1 MENAGSIGIGVIL
14 GLAIKNAS
22 AVGKVV
28 KDFSNLEK
36 IAAKTKLG
44 ISGLQKELNTLK
56 LNANLRA
63 ELKAQRKGLQDELF
77 SLGNIIS
84 GGIVGKS
91 IKVGIDFESAMA
103 DVKKVT
109 DLSEGHTLEGLKQ
122 DILDLSKKL
131 PMTAEEIANIV
142 TEGGKLGLASK
153 EALEFGKTATAMGVA
168 FEMSA
173 NEAGEAIGGLMAN
186 LQTDVKGIKDLGDS
200 INYLADKGSSD
211 AKNIVN
217 IVSRIGG
224 MGNLIGLQRENMA
237 ALAATLDEVKI
248 PAEVAGTAISSM
260 FTKLSTADTLG
271 AKAEEAF
278 SQLGLS
284 GEFMKKALNRNSQ
297 EAINILLSR
306 IKTLDKE
313 SQIGVIT
320 NIFGNDSGT
329 IRAMA
334 TLVNGYDRY
343 QELLKMTNSEEK
355 KGSMDKE
362 LINKCETT
370 ASILKILGNNISA
383 LAIKFSD
390 ALLPVVKL
398 VASGFSFVIDIVD
411 TLLSKFPVLST
422 IVATATTVFLLA
434 KPAVLAYAIA
444 KNYLK
449 DCTILLKSAL
459 IKTRIHLLAFRN
471 SCILSNITLK
481 AKTVTT
487 TIYTTSLKAL
497 SFVLGGLNKVFKAV
511 ANGIRVLSVAMMSN
525 PIGLILGGIAIV
537 AGLIIANWDKVKSWF
552 KSFIEWL
559 RPVWEPIYNAIKAV
573 FNKCSGVIGYFK
585 NNALNIIF
593 PFVGILKFIWK
604 PIYEVF
610 KWVFDK
616 CALVFASFK
625 DIIMSVAS
633 PLAEFL
639 NSIWQGVGDFFYSIF
654 SSLFEWFASKLSWV
668 GDMISSI
675 SGFIKDAL
683 DFVGLGDDKEVKI
696 SQSEQN
702 KEKVFTTN
710 TYKDELAKTKSINHT
725 PSFNNGNINIS
736 VNGTFNIAT
745 KDGNFNMQ
753 EFANAIQKSVFDALR
768 KQEQNKINTTI
779 YG

>member
-44 ISGLQKELNTLK
+44 ISGLQKELNALK

-63 ELKAQRKGLQDELF
+63 ELKAQRKGLQDEFL
-77 SLGNIIS
+77 SLGNVIR
-84 GGIVGKS
+84 GGIIGKGLGEAIS
-91 IKVGIDFESAMA
+91 FESAMA
-103 DVKKVT
+103 DVRKVVNFDEGDDIKKM
-109 DLSEGHTLEGLKQ
+109 SA
-122 DILDLSKKL
+122 DILKMSQTLPVTANELAAIAAAGGQIGLGSKDVREFTNL
-131 PMTAEEIANIV
+131 V
-142 TEGGKLGLASK
+142 TKMK
-153 EALEFGKTATAMGVA
+153 VA
-168 FEMSA
+168 FDMSA
-173 NEAGEAIGGLMAN
+173 E
-186 LQTDVKGIKDLGDS
+186 DVGDSVAKIKNILGISLKDMEDLGDS
-200 INYLADKGSSD
+200 INNLSD
-211 AKNIVN
+211 NSASKAREIIDVMK
-217 IVSRIGG
+217 RTAAAGKQIGFTKEQ
-224 MGNLIGLQRENMA
+224 IA
-237 ALAATLDEVKI
+237 ALSSSFISLGKG
-248 PAEVAGTAISSM
+248 PEVAGTAINS
-260 FTKLSTADTLG
+260 LYRVLATADNMGTKTESAFAKLG
-271 AKAEEAF
+271 ISGAF
-278 SQLGLS
+278 LKQASFDDPQ
-284 GEFMKKALNRNSQ
+284 KALDMFLQ
-297 EAINILLSR
+297 R
-306 IKTLDKE
+306 ISKLDQKE
-313 SQIGVIT
+313 QMGVLVD
-320 NIFGNDSGT
+320 IFGREFADD
-329 IRAMA
+329 MA
-334 TLVNGYDRY
+334 TLVGGLDTYK
-343 QELLKMTNSEEK
+343 EALKNAGDEAK
-355 KGSMDKE
+355 KGSLQRE
-362 LINKCETT
+362 
-370 ASILKILGNNISA
+370 
-383 LAIKFSD
+383 F
-390 ALLPVVKL
+390 
-398 VASGFSFVIDIVD
+398 D
-411 TLLSKFPVLST
+411 TR
-422 IVATATTVFLLA
+422 AATTENSIILMKNAFNSLAVNLGSVFLPAISWVSAGISYLVNSITYITGLVPGLNGVLGGLIATFLLA

-511 ANGIRVLSVAMMSN
+511 AIGIRVLSMAMMSN

-559 RPVWEPIYNAIKAV
+559 KPVWEPIYNVIKA
-573 FNKCSGVIGYFK
+573 
-585 NNALNIIF
+585 
-593 PFVGILKFIWK
+593 
-604 PIYEVF
+604 
-610 KWVFDK
+610 VFDK
-616 CALVFASFK
+616 CALVFTSFK

-654 SSLFEWFASKLSWV
+654 GSLFDWFASKLSWV

-683 DFVGLGDDKEVKI
+683 DFVGLGDDEEVKI

-710 TYKDELAKTKSINHT
+710 TYKDELAETKSINHT
-725 PSFNNGNINIS
+725 PSFNNGNININ

-753 EFANAIQKSVFDALR
+753 EFANTIQKSVFDALR

>member
-63 ELKAQRKGLQDELF
+63 ELKAQRKGLQDEFL
-77 SLGNIIS
+77 SLGNVIR
-84 GGIVGKS
+84 GGIIGKGLGEAIS
-91 IKVGIDFESAMA
+91 FESAMA
-103 DVKKVT
+103 DVRKVVNFDEGDDIKKM
-109 DLSEGHTLEGLKQ
+109 SA
-122 DILDLSKKL
+122 DILKMSQTLPVTANELAAIAAAGGQIGLGSKDVREFTNL
-131 PMTAEEIANIV
+131 V
-142 TEGGKLGLASK
+142 TKMK
-153 EALEFGKTATAMGVA
+153 VA
-168 FEMSA
+168 FNMSA
-173 NEAGEAIGGLMAN
+173 E
-186 LQTDVKGIKDLGDS
+186 DVGDSVAKIKNILGISLKDMEDLGDS
-200 INYLADKGSSD
+200 INNLSD
-211 AKNIVN
+211 NSASKAREIIDVMK
-217 IVSRIGG
+217 RTAAAGKQIGFTKEQ
-224 MGNLIGLQRENMA
+224 IA
-237 ALAATLDEVKI
+237 ALSSSFISLGKG
-248 PAEVAGTAISSM
+248 PEVAGTAINS
-260 FTKLSTADTLG
+260 LYRVLATADNMGTKTESAFAKLG
-271 AKAEEAF
+271 ISGAF
-278 SQLGLS
+278 LKQASFDDPQ
-284 GEFMKKALNRNSQ
+284 KALDMFLQ
-297 EAINILLSR
+297 R
-306 IKTLDKE
+306 ISKLDQKE
-313 SQIGVIT
+313 QMGVLVD
-320 NIFGNDSGT
+320 IFGREFADD
-329 IRAMA
+329 MA
-334 TLVNGYDRY
+334 TLVGGLDTYK
-343 QELLKMTNSEEK
+343 EALKNAGDEAK
-355 KGSMDKE
+355 KGSLQRE
-362 LINKCETT
+362 
-370 ASILKILGNNISA
+370 
-383 LAIKFSD
+383 F
-390 ALLPVVKL
+390 
-398 VASGFSFVIDIVD
+398 D
-411 TLLSKFPVLST
+411 TR
-422 IVATATTVFLLA
+422 AATTENSIILMKNAFNSLAVNLGSVFLPAISWVSAGISYLVNSITYITGLVPGLNGVLGGLIATFLLA

-497 SFVLGGLNKVFKAV
+497 YFVLGGLNKVFKAV

-525 PIGLILGGIAIV
+525 PIGLILGSIAIV

-559 RPVWEPIYNAIKAV
+559 KPVWEPIYNVIKA
-573 FNKCSGVIGYFK
+573 
-585 NNALNIIF
+585 
-593 PFVGILKFIWK
+593 
-604 PIYEVF
+604 
-610 KWVFDK
+610 VFDK
-616 CALVFASFK
+616 CALVFTSFK

-654 SSLFEWFASKLSWV
+654 GSLFDWFASKLSWV

-683 DFVGLGDDKEVKI
+683 DFIGLGDDEEVKI

-710 TYKDELAKTKSINHT
+710 TYKDELAETKSINHT
-725 PSFNNGNINIS
+725 PSFNNGNINVS

>member
-22 AVGKVV
+22 AVGKVI

-63 ELKAQRKGLQDELF
+63 ELKAQRKGLQDEFL
-77 SLGNIIS
+77 SLGNVIR
-84 GGIVGKS
+84 GGIIGKGLGEAIS
-91 IKVGIDFESAMA
+91 FESAMA
-103 DVKKVT
+103 DVRKVVNFDEGDDIKKM
-109 DLSEGHTLEGLKQ
+109 SA
-122 DILDLSKKL
+122 DILKMSQTLPVTANELAAIAAAGGQIGLGSKDVREFTNL
-131 PMTAEEIANIV
+131 V
-142 TEGGKLGLASK
+142 TKMK
-153 EALEFGKTATAMGVA
+153 VA
-168 FEMSA
+168 FDMSA
-173 NEAGEAIGGLMAN
+173 E
-186 LQTDVKGIKDLGDS
+186 DVGDSVAKIKNILGISLKDMEDLGDS
-200 INYLADKGSSD
+200 INNLSD
-211 AKNIVN
+211 NSASKAREIIDVMK
-217 IVSRIGG
+217 RTAAAGKQIGFTKEQ
-224 MGNLIGLQRENMA
+224 IA
-237 ALAATLDEVKI
+237 ALSSSFISLGKG
-248 PAEVAGTAISSM
+248 PEVAGTAINS
-260 FTKLSTADTLG
+260 LYRVLATADNMGTKTESAFAKLG
-271 AKAEEAF
+271 ISGAF
-278 SQLGLS
+278 LKQASFDDPQ
-284 GEFMKKALNRNSQ
+284 KALDMFLQ
-297 EAINILLSR
+297 R
-306 IKTLDKE
+306 ISKLDQKE
-313 SQIGVIT
+313 QMGVLVD
-320 NIFGNDSGT
+320 IFGREFADD
-329 IRAMA
+329 MA
-334 TLVNGYDRY
+334 TLVGGLDTYK
-343 QELLKMTNSEEK
+343 EALKNAGDEAK
-355 KGSMDKE
+355 KGSLQRE
-362 LINKCETT
+362 
-370 ASILKILGNNISA
+370 
-383 LAIKFSD
+383 F
-390 ALLPVVKL
+390 
-398 VASGFSFVIDIVD
+398 D
-411 TLLSKFPVLST
+411 TR
-422 IVATATTVFLLA
+422 AATTENSIILMKNAFNSLAVNLGSVFLPAISWVSAGISYLVNSITYITGLVPGLNGVLGGLIATFLLA

-511 ANGIRVLSVAMMSN
+511 AIGIRVLGMAMMSN
-525 PIGLILGGIAIV
+525 PIGLILAGIAIV

-559 RPVWEPIYNAIKAV
+559 KPVWEPIYNVIKA
-573 FNKCSGVIGYFK
+573 
-585 NNALNIIF
+585 
-593 PFVGILKFIWK
+593 
-604 PIYEVF
+604 
-610 KWVFDK
+610 VFDK
-616 CALVFASFK
+616 CALVFTSFK

-654 SSLFEWFASKLSWV
+654 GSLFDWFASKLSWV

-683 DFVGLGDDKEVKI
+683 DFVGLGDDEEVKI

-702 KEKVFTTN
+702 KEKVFATN
-710 TYKDELAKTKSINHT
+710 TYKDELAETKSINHT

-753 EFANAIQKSVFDALR
+753 EFANTIQKSVFDALR

>member
-63 ELKAQRKGLQDELF
+63 ELKAQRKGLQDEFL
-77 SLGNIIS
+77 SLGNVIR
-84 GGIVGKS
+84 GGIIGKGLGEAIS
-91 IKVGIDFESAMA
+91 FESAMA
-103 DVKKVT
+103 DVRKVVNFDEGDDIKKM
-109 DLSEGHTLEGLKQ
+109 SA
-122 DILDLSKKL
+122 DILKMSQTLPVTANELAAIAAAGGQIGLGSKDVREFTNL
-131 PMTAEEIANIV
+131 V
-142 TEGGKLGLASK
+142 TKMK
-153 EALEFGKTATAMGVA
+153 VA
-168 FEMSA
+168 FDMSA
-173 NEAGEAIGGLMAN
+173 E
-186 LQTDVKGIKDLGDS
+186 DVGDSVAKIKNILGISLKDMEDLGDS
-200 INYLADKGSSD
+200 INNLSD
-211 AKNIVN
+211 NSASKAREIIDVMK
-217 IVSRIGG
+217 RTAAAGKQIGFTKEQ
-224 MGNLIGLQRENMA
+224 IA
-237 ALAATLDEVKI
+237 ALSSSFISLGKG
-248 PAEVAGTAISSM
+248 PEVAGTAINS
-260 FTKLSTADTLG
+260 LYRVLATADNMGTKTESAFAKLG
-271 AKAEEAF
+271 ISGAF
-278 SQLGLS
+278 LKQASFDDPQ
-284 GEFMKKALNRNSQ
+284 KALDMFLQ
-297 EAINILLSR
+297 R
-306 IKTLDKE
+306 ISKLDQKE
-313 SQIGVIT
+313 QMGVLVD
-320 NIFGNDSGT
+320 IFGREFADD
-329 IRAMA
+329 MA
-334 TLVNGYDRY
+334 TLVGGLDTYK
-343 QELLKMTNSEEK
+343 EALKNAGDEAK
-355 KGSMDKE
+355 KGSLQRE
-362 LINKCETT
+362 
-370 ASILKILGNNISA
+370 
-383 LAIKFSD
+383 F
-390 ALLPVVKL
+390 
-398 VASGFSFVIDIVD
+398 D
-411 TLLSKFPVLST
+411 TR
-422 IVATATTVFLLA
+422 AATTENSIILMKNAFNSLAVNLGSVFLPAISWVSAGISYLVNSITYITGLVPGLNGVLGGLIATFLLA

-511 ANGIRVLSVAMMSN
+511 AIGIRVLSMAMMSN
-525 PIGLILGGIAIV
+525 PIGLILGRIAIV

-559 RPVWEPIYNAIKAV
+559 KPVWEPIYNVIKA
-573 FNKCSGVIGYFK
+573 
-585 NNALNIIF
+585 
-593 PFVGILKFIWK
+593 
-604 PIYEVF
+604 
-610 KWVFDK
+610 VFDK
-616 CALVFASFK
+616 CALVFTSFK

-654 SSLFEWFASKLSWV
+654 GSLFDWFASKLSWV

-683 DFVGLGDDKEVKI
+683 DFVGLGDDEEVKI

-702 KEKVFTTN
+702 KEKVFATN

-753 EFANAIQKSVFDALR
+753 EFANTIQKSVFDALR

>member
-63 ELKAQRKGLQDELF
+63 ELKAQRKGLQDEFL
-77 SLGNIIS
+77 SLGNVIR
-84 GGIVGKS
+84 GGIIGKGLGEAIS
-91 IKVGIDFESAMA
+91 FESAMA
-103 DVKKVT
+103 DVRKVVNFDEGDDIKKM
-109 DLSEGHTLEGLKQ
+109 SA
-122 DILDLSKKL
+122 DILKMSQTLPVTANELAAIAAAGGQIGLGSKDVREFTNL
-131 PMTAEEIANIV
+131 V
-142 TEGGKLGLASK
+142 TKMK
-153 EALEFGKTATAMGVA
+153 VA
-168 FEMSA
+168 FDMSA
-173 NEAGEAIGGLMAN
+173 E
-186 LQTDVKGIKDLGDS
+186 DVGDSVAKIKNILGISLKDMEDLGDS
-200 INYLADKGSSD
+200 INNLSD
-211 AKNIVN
+211 NSASKAREIIDVMK
-217 IVSRIGG
+217 RTAAAGKQIGFTKEQ
-224 MGNLIGLQRENMA
+224 IA
-237 ALAATLDEVKI
+237 ALSSSFISLGKG
-248 PAEVAGTAISSM
+248 PEVAGTAINS
-260 FTKLSTADTLG
+260 LYRVLATADNMGTKTESAFAKLG
-271 AKAEEAF
+271 ISGAF
-278 SQLGLS
+278 LKQASFDDPQ
-284 GEFMKKALNRNSQ
+284 KALDMFLQ
-297 EAINILLSR
+297 R
-306 IKTLDKE
+306 ISKLDQKE
-313 SQIGVIT
+313 QMGVLVD
-320 NIFGNDSGT
+320 IFGREFADD
-329 IRAMA
+329 MA
-334 TLVNGYDRY
+334 TLVGGLDTYK
-343 QELLKMTNSEEK
+343 EALKNAGDEAK
-355 KGSMDKE
+355 KGSLQRE
-362 LINKCETT
+362 
-370 ASILKILGNNISA
+370 
-383 LAIKFSD
+383 F
-390 ALLPVVKL
+390 
-398 VASGFSFVIDIVD
+398 D
-411 TLLSKFPVLST
+411 TR
-422 IVATATTVFLLA
+422 AATTENSIILMKNAFNSLAVNLGSVFLPAISWVSAGISYLVNSITYITGLVPGLNGVLGGLIATFLLA

-449 DCTILLKSAL
+449 DCTILLKSTL

-559 RPVWEPIYNAIKAV
+559 KPVWEPIYNVIKA
-573 FNKCSGVIGYFK
+573 
-585 NNALNIIF
+585 
-593 PFVGILKFIWK
+593 
-604 PIYEVF
+604 
-610 KWVFDK
+610 VFDK
-616 CALVFASFK
+616 CALVFTSFK

-654 SSLFEWFASKLSWV
+654 GSLFDWFASKLSWV

-683 DFVGLGDDKEVKI
+683 DFIGLGDDEEVKI

-710 TYKDELAKTKSINHT
+710 TYKDELAETKSINHT
-725 PSFNNGNINIS
+725 PSFNNGNINVS

-753 EFANAIQKSVFDALR
+753 EFANAIQKSVFYALR

>member
-63 ELKAQRKGLQDELF
+63 ELKAQRKGLQDEFL
-77 SLGNIIS
+77 SLGNVIR
-84 GGIVGKS
+84 GGIIGKGLGEAIS
-91 IKVGIDFESAMA
+91 FESAMA
-103 DVKKVT
+103 DVRKVVNFDEGDDIKKM
-109 DLSEGHTLEGLKQ
+109 SA
-122 DILDLSKKL
+122 DILKMSQTLPVTANELAAIAAAGGQIGLGSKDVREFTGL
-131 PMTAEEIANIV
+131 V
-142 TEGGKLGLASK
+142 TKMK
-153 EALEFGKTATAMGVA
+153 VA
-168 FEMSA
+168 FDMSA
-173 NEAGEAIGGLMAN
+173 E
-186 LQTDVKGIKDLGDS
+186 DVGDSVAKIKNILGISLKDMEDLGDS
-200 INYLADKGSSD
+200 INNLSD
-211 AKNIVN
+211 NSASKAREIIDVMK
-217 IVSRIGG
+217 RTAAAGKQIGFTKEQ
-224 MGNLIGLQRENMA
+224 IA
-237 ALAATLDEVKI
+237 ALSSSFISLGKG
-248 PAEVAGTAISSM
+248 PEVAGTAINS
-260 FTKLSTADTLG
+260 LYRVLATADNMGTKTESAFAKLG
-271 AKAEEAF
+271 ISGAF
-278 SQLGLS
+278 LKQASFDDPQ
-284 GEFMKKALNRNSQ
+284 KALDMFLQ
-297 EAINILLSR
+297 R
-306 IKTLDKE
+306 ISKLDQKE
-313 SQIGVIT
+313 QMGVLVD
-320 NIFGNDSGT
+320 IFGREFADD
-329 IRAMA
+329 MA
-334 TLVNGYDRY
+334 TLVGGLDTYK
-343 QELLKMTNSEEK
+343 EALKNAGDEAK
-355 KGSMDKE
+355 KGSLQRE
-362 LINKCETT
+362 
-370 ASILKILGNNISA
+370 
-383 LAIKFSD
+383 F
-390 ALLPVVKL
+390 
-398 VASGFSFVIDIVD
+398 D
-411 TLLSKFPVLST
+411 TR
-422 IVATATTVFLLA
+422 AATTENSIILMKNAFNSLAVNLGSVFLPAISWVSAGISYLVNSITYITGLVPGLNGVLGGLIATFLLA

-559 RPVWEPIYNAIKAV
+559 KPVWEPIYNVIKA
-573 FNKCSGVIGYFK
+573 
-585 NNALNIIF
+585 
-593 PFVGILKFIWK
+593 
-604 PIYEVF
+604 
-610 KWVFDK
+610 VFDK
-616 CALVFASFK
+616 CALVFTSFK

-654 SSLFEWFASKLSWV
+654 GSLFDWFASKLSWV

-683 DFVGLGDDKEVKI
+683 DFVGLGDDEEVKI

-710 TYKDELAKTKSINHT
+710 TYKDELAETKSINHA

-753 EFANAIQKSVFDALR
+753 EFANTIQKSVFDALR

>member
-63 ELKAQRKGLQDELF
+63 ELKAQRKGLQDEFL
-77 SLGNIIS
+77 SLGNVIR
-84 GGIVGKS
+84 GGIIGKGLGEAIS
-91 IKVGIDFESAMA
+91 FESAMA
-103 DVKKVT
+103 DVRKVVNFDEGDDIKKM
-109 DLSEGHTLEGLKQ
+109 SA
-122 DILDLSKKL
+122 DILKMSQTLPVTANELAAIAAAGGQIGLGSKDVREFTNL
-131 PMTAEEIANIV
+131 V
-142 TEGGKLGLASK
+142 TKMK
-153 EALEFGKTATAMGVA
+153 VA
-168 FEMSA
+168 FDMSA
-173 NEAGEAIGGLMAN
+173 E
-186 LQTDVKGIKDLGDS
+186 DVGDSVAKIKNILGISLKDMEDLGDS
-200 INYLADKGSSD
+200 INNLSD
-211 AKNIVN
+211 NSASKAREIIDVMK
-217 IVSRIGG
+217 RTAAAGKQIGFTKEQ
-224 MGNLIGLQRENMA
+224 IA
-237 ALAATLDEVKI
+237 ALSSSFISLGKG
-248 PAEVAGTAISSM
+248 PEVAGTAINS
-260 FTKLSTADTLG
+260 LYRVLATADNMGTKTESAFAKLG
-271 AKAEEAF
+271 ISGAF
-278 SQLGLS
+278 LKQASFDDPQ
-284 GEFMKKALNRNSQ
+284 KALDMFLQ
-297 EAINILLSR
+297 R
-306 IKTLDKE
+306 ISKLDQKE
-313 SQIGVIT
+313 QMGVLVD
-320 NIFGNDSGT
+320 IFGREFADD
-329 IRAMA
+329 MA
-334 TLVNGYDRY
+334 TLVGGLDTYK
-343 QELLKMTNSEEK
+343 EALKNAGDEAK
-355 KGSMDKE
+355 KGSLQRE
-362 LINKCETT
+362 
-370 ASILKILGNNISA
+370 
-383 LAIKFSD
+383 F
-390 ALLPVVKL
+390 
-398 VASGFSFVIDIVD
+398 D
-411 TLLSKFPVLST
+411 TR
-422 IVATATTVFLLA
+422 AATTENSIILMKNAFNSLAVNLGSVFLPAISWVSAGISYLVNSITYITGLVPGLNGVLGGLIATFLLA

-497 SFVLGGLNKVFKAV
+497 SFVLGGLNEVFKAV

-525 PIGLILGGIAIV
+525 PIGLILRGIAIV

-559 RPVWEPIYNAIKAV
+559 KPVWEPIYNVIKA
-573 FNKCSGVIGYFK
+573 
-585 NNALNIIF
+585 
-593 PFVGILKFIWK
+593 
-604 PIYEVF
+604 
-610 KWVFDK
+610 VFDK
-616 CALVFASFK
+616 CALVFTSFK

-654 SSLFEWFASKLSWV
+654 GSLFDWFASKLSWV

-683 DFVGLGDDKEVKI
+683 DFVGLGDDEEVKI

>member
-142 TEGGKLGLASK
+142 AEGGKLGLASK

-168 FEMSA
+168 FEISA

-511 ANGIRVLSVAMMSN
+511 AIGIRVLGMAMMSN

-559 RPVWEPIYNAIKAV
+559 KPVWEPIYNAIKAV

-654 SSLFEWFASKLSWV
+654 GSLFDWFASKLSWV

-683 DFVGLGDDKEVKI
+683 DFVGLGDDEEVKI

>member
-44 ISGLQKELNTLK
+44 ISGLQKELNALK

-63 ELKAQRKGLQDELF
+63 ELKAQRKGLQDEFL
-77 SLGNIIS
+77 SLGNVIR
-84 GGIVGKS
+84 GGIIGKGLGEAIS
-91 IKVGIDFESAMA
+91 FESAMA
-103 DVKKVT
+103 DVRKVVNFDEGDDIKKM
-109 DLSEGHTLEGLKQ
+109 SA
-122 DILDLSKKL
+122 DILKMSQTLPVTANELAAIAAAGGQIGLGSKDVREFTNL
-131 PMTAEEIANIV
+131 V
-142 TEGGKLGLASK
+142 TKMK
-153 EALEFGKTATAMGVA
+153 VA
-168 FEMSA
+168 FDMSA
-173 NEAGEAIGGLMAN
+173 E
-186 LQTDVKGIKDLGDS
+186 DVGDSVAKIKNILGISLKDMEDLGDS
-200 INYLADKGSSD
+200 INNLSD
-211 AKNIVN
+211 NSASKAREIIDVMK
-217 IVSRIGG
+217 RTAAAGKQIGFTKEQ
-224 MGNLIGLQRENMA
+224 IA
-237 ALAATLDEVKI
+237 ALSSSFISLGKG
-248 PAEVAGTAISSM
+248 PEVAGTAINS
-260 FTKLSTADTLG
+260 LYRVLATADNMGTKTESAFAKLG
-271 AKAEEAF
+271 ISGAF
-278 SQLGLS
+278 LKQASFDDPQ
-284 GEFMKKALNRNSQ
+284 KALDMFLQ
-297 EAINILLSR
+297 R
-306 IKTLDKE
+306 ISKLDQKE
-313 SQIGVIT
+313 QMGVLVD
-320 NIFGNDSGT
+320 IFGREFADD
-329 IRAMA
+329 MA
-334 TLVNGYDRY
+334 TLVGGLDTYK
-343 QELLKMTNSEEK
+343 EALKNAGDEAK
-355 KGSMDKE
+355 KGSLQRE
-362 LINKCETT
+362 
-370 ASILKILGNNISA
+370 
-383 LAIKFSD
+383 F
-390 ALLPVVKL
+390 
-398 VASGFSFVIDIVD
+398 D
-411 TLLSKFPVLST
+411 TR
-422 IVATATTVFLLA
+422 AATTENSIILMKNAFNSLAVNLGSVFLPAISWVSAGISYLVNSITYITGLVPGLNGVLGGLIATFLLA

-511 ANGIRVLSVAMMSN
+511 AIGIRVLSMAMMSN

-559 RPVWEPIYNAIKAV
+559 KPVWEPIYNVIKA
-573 FNKCSGVIGYFK
+573 
-585 NNALNIIF
+585 
-593 PFVGILKFIWK
+593 
-604 PIYEVF
+604 
-610 KWVFDK
+610 VFDK
-616 CALVFASFK
+616 CALVFTSFK

-654 SSLFEWFASKLSWV
+654 GSLFDWFASKLSWV

-683 DFVGLGDDKEVKI
+683 DFVGLGDDEEVKI

-710 TYKDELAKTKSINHT
+710 TYKDELAETKSINHT

-753 EFANAIQKSVFDALR
+753 EFANTIQKSVFDALR
-768 KQEQNKINTTI
+768 KQEQNKMNTTI

>member
-142 TEGGKLGLASK
+142 AEGGKLGLASK

-320 NIFGNDSGT
+320 NIFGND
-329 IRAMA
+329 RAMA

-511 ANGIRVLSVAMMSN
+511 AIGIRVLSMAMMSN

-559 RPVWEPIYNAIKAV
+559 KPVWEPIYNVIKA
-573 FNKCSGVIGYFK
+573 
-585 NNALNIIF
+585 
-593 PFVGILKFIWK
+593 
-604 PIYEVF
+604 
-610 KWVFDK
+610 VFDK
-616 CALVFASFK
+616 CALVFTSFK

-654 SSLFEWFASKLSWV
+654 GSLFDWFASKLSWV

-683 DFVGLGDDKEVKI
+683 DFVGLGDDEEVKI

-710 TYKDELAKTKSINHT
+710 TYKDELAETKSINHT

-753 EFANAIQKSVFDALR
+753 EFANTIQKSVFDALR

>member
-63 ELKAQRKGLQDELF
+63 ELKAQRKGLQDEFL
-77 SLGNIIS
+77 SLGNVIR
-84 GGIVGKS
+84 GGIIGKGLGEAIS
-91 IKVGIDFESAMA
+91 FESAMA
-103 DVKKVT
+103 DVRKVVNFDEGDDIKKM
-109 DLSEGHTLEGLKQ
+109 SA
-122 DILDLSKKL
+122 DILKMSQTLPVTANELAAIAAAGGQIGLGSKDVREFTNL
-131 PMTAEEIANIV
+131 V
-142 TEGGKLGLASK
+142 TKMK
-153 EALEFGKTATAMGVA
+153 VA
-168 FEMSA
+168 FDMSA
-173 NEAGEAIGGLMAN
+173 E
-186 LQTDVKGIKDLGDS
+186 DVGDSVAKIKNILGISLKDMEDLGDS
-200 INYLADKGSSD
+200 INNLSD
-211 AKNIVN
+211 NSASKAREIIDVMK
-217 IVSRIGG
+217 RTAAAGKQIGFTKEQ
-224 MGNLIGLQRENMA
+224 IA
-237 ALAATLDEVKI
+237 ALSSSFISLGKG
-248 PAEVAGTAISSM
+248 PEVAGTAINS
-260 FTKLSTADTLG
+260 LYRVLATADNMGTKTESAFAKLG
-271 AKAEEAF
+271 ISGAF
-278 SQLGLS
+278 LKQASFDDPQ
-284 GEFMKKALNRNSQ
+284 KALDMFLQ
-297 EAINILLSR
+297 R
-306 IKTLDKE
+306 ISKLDQKE
-313 SQIGVIT
+313 QMGVLVD
-320 NIFGNDSGT
+320 IFGREFADD
-329 IRAMA
+329 MA
-334 TLVNGYDRY
+334 TLVGGLDTYK
-343 QELLKMTNSEEK
+343 EALKNAGDEAK
-355 KGSMDKE
+355 KDSLQRE
-362 LINKCETT
+362 
-370 ASILKILGNNISA
+370 
-383 LAIKFSD
+383 F
-390 ALLPVVKL
+390 
-398 VASGFSFVIDIVD
+398 D
-411 TLLSKFPVLST
+411 TR
-422 IVATATTVFLLA
+422 AATTENSIILMKNAFNSLAVNLGSVFLPAISWVSAGISYLVNSITYITGLVPGLNGVLGGLIATFLLA

-559 RPVWEPIYNAIKAV
+559 KPVWEPIYNVIKA
-573 FNKCSGVIGYFK
+573 
-585 NNALNIIF
+585 
-593 PFVGILKFIWK
+593 
-604 PIYEVF
+604 
-610 KWVFDK
+610 VFDK
-616 CALVFASFK
+616 CALVFTSFK

-654 SSLFEWFASKLSWV
+654 GSLFDWFASKLSWV

-683 DFVGLGDDKEVKI
+683 DFIGLGDDEEVKI

-710 TYKDELAKTKSINHT
+710 TYKDELAETKSINHT
-725 PSFNNGNINIS
+725 PSFNNGNINVS

>member
-63 ELKAQRKGLQDELF
+63 ELKAQRKGLQDEFL
-77 SLGNIIS
+77 SLGNVIR
-84 GGIVGKS
+84 GGIIGKGLGEAIS
-91 IKVGIDFESAMA
+91 FESAMA
-103 DVKKVT
+103 DVRKVVNFDEGDDIKKM
-109 DLSEGHTLEGLKQ
+109 SA
-122 DILDLSKKL
+122 DILKMSQTLPVTANELAAIAAAGGQIGLGSKDVREFTNL
-131 PMTAEEIANIV
+131 V
-142 TEGGKLGLASK
+142 TKMK
-153 EALEFGKTATAMGVA
+153 VA
-168 FEMSA
+168 FDMSA
-173 NEAGEAIGGLMAN
+173 E
-186 LQTDVKGIKDLGDS
+186 DVGDSVAKIKNILGISLKDMEDLGDS
-200 INYLADKGSSD
+200 INNLSD
-211 AKNIVN
+211 NSASKAREIIDVMK
-217 IVSRIGG
+217 RTAAAGKQIGFTKEQ
-224 MGNLIGLQRENMA
+224 IA
-237 ALAATLDEVKI
+237 ALSSSFISLGKG
-248 PAEVAGTAISSM
+248 PEVAGTAINS
-260 FTKLSTADTLG
+260 LYRVLATADNMGTKTESAFAKLG
-271 AKAEEAF
+271 I
-278 SQLGLS
+278 S
-284 GEFMKKALNRNSQ
+284 GVFLKQASFDDPQKALDMFLQ
-297 EAINILLSR
+297 R
-306 IKTLDKE
+306 ISKLDQKE
-313 SQIGVIT
+313 QMGVLVD
-320 NIFGNDSGT
+320 IFGREFADD
-329 IRAMA
+329 MA
-334 TLVNGYDRY
+334 TLVGGLDTYK
-343 QELLKMTNSEEK
+343 EALKNAGDEAK
-355 KGSMDKE
+355 KGSLQRE
-362 LINKCETT
+362 
-370 ASILKILGNNISA
+370 
-383 LAIKFSD
+383 F
-390 ALLPVVKL
+390 
-398 VASGFSFVIDIVD
+398 D
-411 TLLSKFPVLST
+411 TR
-422 IVATATTVFLLA
+422 AATTENSIILMKNAFNSLAVNLGSVFLPAISWVSAGISYLVNSITYITGLVPGLNGVLGGLIATFLLA

-559 RPVWEPIYNAIKAV
+559 KPVWEPIYNVIKA
-573 FNKCSGVIGYFK
+573 
-585 NNALNIIF
+585 
-593 PFVGILKFIWK
+593 
-604 PIYEVF
+604 
-610 KWVFDK
+610 VFDK
-616 CALVFASFK
+616 CALVFTSFK

-654 SSLFEWFASKLSWV
+654 GSLFDWFASKLSWV

-683 DFVGLGDDKEVKI
+683 DFIGLGDDEEVKI

-710 TYKDELAKTKSINHT
+710 TYKDELAETKSINHT
-725 PSFNNGNINIS
+725 PSFNNGNINVS

>member
-44 ISGLQKELNTLK
+44 INGLQKELNTLK

-63 ELKAQRKGLQDELF
+63 ELKAQRKGLQDEFL
-77 SLGNIIS
+77 SLGNVIR
-84 GGIVGKS
+84 GGIIGKGLGEAIS
-91 IKVGIDFESAMA
+91 FESAMA
-103 DVKKVT
+103 DVRKVVNFDEGDDIKKM
-109 DLSEGHTLEGLKQ
+109 SA
-122 DILDLSKKL
+122 DILKMSQTLPVTANELAAIAAAGGQIGLGSKDVREFTNL
-131 PMTAEEIANIV
+131 V
-142 TEGGKLGLASK
+142 TKMK
-153 EALEFGKTATAMGVA
+153 VA
-168 FEMSA
+168 FDMSA
-173 NEAGEAIGGLMAN
+173 E
-186 LQTDVKGIKDLGDS
+186 DVGDSVAKIKNILGISLKDMEDLGDS
-200 INYLADKGSSD
+200 INNLSD
-211 AKNIVN
+211 NSASKAREIIDVMK
-217 IVSRIGG
+217 RTAAAGKQIGFTKEQ
-224 MGNLIGLQRENMA
+224 IA
-237 ALAATLDEVKI
+237 ALSSSFISLGKG
-248 PAEVAGTAISSM
+248 PEVAGTAINS
-260 FTKLSTADTLG
+260 LYRVLATADNMGTKTESAFAKLG
-271 AKAEEAF
+271 ISGAF
-278 SQLGLS
+278 LKQASFDDPQ
-284 GEFMKKALNRNSQ
+284 KALDMFLQ
-297 EAINILLSR
+297 R
-306 IKTLDKE
+306 ISKLDQKE
-313 SQIGVIT
+313 QMGVLVD
-320 NIFGNDSGT
+320 IFGREFADD
-329 IRAMA
+329 MA
-334 TLVNGYDRY
+334 TLVGGLDTYK
-343 QELLKMTNSEEK
+343 EALKNAGDEAK
-355 KGSMDKE
+355 KGSLQRE
-362 LINKCETT
+362 
-370 ASILKILGNNISA
+370 
-383 LAIKFSD
+383 F
-390 ALLPVVKL
+390 
-398 VASGFSFVIDIVD
+398 D
-411 TLLSKFPVLST
+411 TR
-422 IVATATTVFLLA
+422 AATTENSIILMKNAFNSLAVNLGSVFLPAISWVSAGISYLVNSITYITGLVPGLNGVLGGLIATFLLA

-559 RPVWEPIYNAIKAV
+559 KPVWEPIYNVIKA
-573 FNKCSGVIGYFK
+573 
-585 NNALNIIF
+585 
-593 PFVGILKFIWK
+593 
-604 PIYEVF
+604 
-610 KWVFDK
+610 VFDK
-616 CALVFASFK
+616 CALVFTSFK

-654 SSLFEWFASKLSWV
+654 GSLFDWFASKLSWV

-683 DFVGLGDDKEVKI
+683 DFVGLGDDEEVKI

-710 TYKDELAKTKSINHT
+710 TYKDELAETKSINHT
-725 PSFNNGNINIS
+725 PSFNNGNINI
-736 VNGTFNIAT
+736 
-745 KDGNFNMQ
+745 
-753 EFANAIQKSVFDALR
+753 
-768 KQEQNKINTTI
+768 
-779 YG
+779 

>member
-63 ELKAQRKGLQDELF
+63 ELKAQRKGLQDEFL
-77 SLGNIIS
+77 SLGNVIR
-84 GGIVGKS
+84 GGIIGKGLGEAIS
-91 IKVGIDFESAMA
+91 FESAMA
-103 DVKKVT
+103 DVRKVVNFDEGDDIKKM
-109 DLSEGHTLEGLKQ
+109 SA
-122 DILDLSKKL
+122 DILKMSQTLPVTANELAAIAAAGGQIGLGSKDVREFTNL
-131 PMTAEEIANIV
+131 V
-142 TEGGKLGLASK
+142 TKMK
-153 EALEFGKTATAMGVA
+153 VA
-168 FEMSA
+168 FDMSA
-173 NEAGEAIGGLMAN
+173 E
-186 LQTDVKGIKDLGDS
+186 DVGDSVAKIKNILGISLKDMEDLGDS
-200 INYLADKGSSD
+200 INNLSD
-211 AKNIVN
+211 NSASKAREIIDVMK
-217 IVSRIGG
+217 RTAAAGKQIGFTKEQ
-224 MGNLIGLQRENMA
+224 IA
-237 ALAATLDEVKI
+237 ALSSSFISLGKG
-248 PAEVAGTAISSM
+248 PEVAGTAINS
-260 FTKLSTADTLG
+260 LYRVLATADNMGTKTESAFAKLG
-271 AKAEEAF
+271 ISGAF
-278 SQLGLS
+278 LKQASFDDPQ
-284 GEFMKKALNRNSQ
+284 KALDMFLQ
-297 EAINILLSR
+297 R
-306 IKTLDKE
+306 ISKLDQKE
-313 SQIGVIT
+313 QMGVLVD
-320 NIFGNDSGT
+320 IFGREFADD
-329 IRAMA
+329 MA
-334 TLVNGYDRY
+334 TLVGGLDTYK
-343 QELLKMTNSEEK
+343 EALKNAGDEAK
-355 KGSMDKE
+355 KGSLQRE
-362 LINKCETT
+362 
-370 ASILKILGNNISA
+370 
-383 LAIKFSD
+383 F
-390 ALLPVVKL
+390 
-398 VASGFSFVIDIVD
+398 D
-411 TLLSKFPVLST
+411 TR
-422 IVATATTVFLLA
+422 AATTENSIILMKNAFNSLAVNLGSVFLPAISWVSAGISYLVNSITYITGLVPGLNGVLGGLIATFLLA

-559 RPVWEPIYNAIKAV
+559 KPVWEPIYNVIKA
-573 FNKCSGVIGYFK
+573 
-585 NNALNIIF
+585 
-593 PFVGILKFIWK
+593 
-604 PIYEVF
+604 
-610 KWVFDK
+610 VFDK
-616 CALVFASFK
+616 CALVFTSFK

-654 SSLFEWFASKLSWV
+654 GSLFDWFASKLSWV

-683 DFVGLGDDKEVKI
+683 DFIGLGDDEEIKI

-710 TYKDELAKTKSINHT
+710 TYKDELAETKSINHT
-725 PSFNNGNINIS
+725 PSFNNGNINVS

>member
-14 GLAIKNAS
+14 GLVIKNAS

-63 ELKAQRKGLQDELF
+63 ELKAQRKGLQDEFL
-77 SLGNIIS
+77 SLGNVIR
-84 GGIVGKS
+84 GGIIGKGLGEAIS
-91 IKVGIDFESAMA
+91 FESAMA
-103 DVKKVT
+103 DVRKVVNFDEGDDIKKM
-109 DLSEGHTLEGLKQ
+109 SA
-122 DILDLSKKL
+122 DILKMSQTLPVTANELAAIAAAGGQIGLGSKDVREFTNL
-131 PMTAEEIANIV
+131 V
-142 TEGGKLGLASK
+142 TKMK
-153 EALEFGKTATAMGVA
+153 VA
-168 FEMSA
+168 FDMSA
-173 NEAGEAIGGLMAN
+173 E
-186 LQTDVKGIKDLGDS
+186 DVGDSVAKIKNILGISLKDMEDLGDS
-200 INYLADKGSSD
+200 INNLSD
-211 AKNIVN
+211 NSASKAREIIDVMK
-217 IVSRIGG
+217 RTAAAGKQIGFTKEQ
-224 MGNLIGLQRENMA
+224 IA
-237 ALAATLDEVKI
+237 ALSSSFISLGKG
-248 PAEVAGTAISSM
+248 PEVAGTAINS
-260 FTKLSTADTLG
+260 LYRVLATADNMGTKTESAFAKLG
-271 AKAEEAF
+271 ISGAF
-278 SQLGLS
+278 LKQASFDDPQ
-284 GEFMKKALNRNSQ
+284 KALDMFLQ
-297 EAINILLSR
+297 R
-306 IKTLDKE
+306 ISKLDQKE
-313 SQIGVIT
+313 QMGVLVD
-320 NIFGNDSGT
+320 IFGREFADD
-329 IRAMA
+329 MA
-334 TLVNGYDRY
+334 TLVGGLDTYK
-343 QELLKMTNSEEK
+343 EALKNAGDEAK
-355 KGSMDKE
+355 KGSLQRE
-362 LINKCETT
+362 
-370 ASILKILGNNISA
+370 
-383 LAIKFSD
+383 F
-390 ALLPVVKL
+390 
-398 VASGFSFVIDIVD
+398 D
-411 TLLSKFPVLST
+411 TR
-422 IVATATTVFLLA
+422 AATTENSIILMKNAFNSLAVNLGSVFLPAISWVSAGISYLVNSITYITGLVPGLNGVLGGLIATFLLA

-497 SFVLGGLNKVFKAV
+497 SFVVGGLNKVFKAV
-511 ANGIRVLSVAMMSN
+511 AIGIRVLSMAMKSN

-559 RPVWEPIYNAIKAV
+559 KPVWEPIYNVIKA
-573 FNKCSGVIGYFK
+573 
-585 NNALNIIF
+585 
-593 PFVGILKFIWK
+593 
-604 PIYEVF
+604 
-610 KWVFDK
+610 VFDK
-616 CALVFASFK
+616 CALVFTSFK

-654 SSLFEWFASKLSWV
+654 GSLFDWFASKLSWV

-683 DFVGLGDDKEVKI
+683 DFVGLGDDEEVKI

>member
-63 ELKAQRKGLQDELF
+63 ELKAQRKGLQDEFL
-77 SLGNIIS
+77 SLGNVIR
-84 GGIVGKS
+84 GGIIGKGLGEAIS
-91 IKVGIDFESAMA
+91 FESAMA
-103 DVKKVT
+103 DVRKVVNFDEGDDIKKM
-109 DLSEGHTLEGLKQ
+109 SA
-122 DILDLSKKL
+122 DILKMSQTLPVTANELAAIAAAGGQIGLGSKDVREFTNL
-131 PMTAEEIANIV
+131 V
-142 TEGGKLGLASK
+142 TKMK
-153 EALEFGKTATAMGVA
+153 VA
-168 FEMSA
+168 FDMSA
-173 NEAGEAIGGLMAN
+173 E
-186 LQTDVKGIKDLGDS
+186 DVGDSVAKIKNILGISLKDMEDLGDS
-200 INYLADKGSSD
+200 INNLSD
-211 AKNIVN
+211 NSASKAREIIDVMK
-217 IVSRIGG
+217 RTAAAGKQIGFTKEQ
-224 MGNLIGLQRENMA
+224 IA
-237 ALAATLDEVKI
+237 ALSSSFISLGKG
-248 PAEVAGTAISSM
+248 PEVAGTAINS
-260 FTKLSTADTLG
+260 LYRVLATADNMGTKTESAFAKLG
-271 AKAEEAF
+271 ISGAF
-278 SQLGLS
+278 LKQASFDDPQ
-284 GEFMKKALNRNSQ
+284 KALDMFLQ
-297 EAINILLSR
+297 R
-306 IKTLDKE
+306 ISKLDQKE
-313 SQIGVIT
+313 QMGVLVD
-320 NIFGNDSGT
+320 IFGREFADD
-329 IRAMA
+329 MA
-334 TLVNGYDRY
+334 TLVGGLDTYK
-343 QELLKMTNSEEK
+343 EALKNAGDEAK
-355 KGSMDKE
+355 KGSLQRE
-362 LINKCETT
+362 
-370 ASILKILGNNISA
+370 
-383 LAIKFSD
+383 F
-390 ALLPVVKL
+390 
-398 VASGFSFVIDIVD
+398 D
-411 TLLSKFPVLST
+411 TR
-422 IVATATTVFLLA
+422 AATTENSIILMKNAFNSLAVNLGSVFLPAISWVSAGISYLVNSITYITGLVPGLNGVLGGLIATFLLA

-449 DCTILLKSAL
+449 DCTILLKSTL

-559 RPVWEPIYNAIKAV
+559 KPVWEPIYNVIKA
-573 FNKCSGVIGYFK
+573 
-585 NNALNIIF
+585 
-593 PFVGILKFIWK
+593 
-604 PIYEVF
+604 
-610 KWVFDK
+610 VFDK
-616 CALVFASFK
+616 CALVFTSFK

-654 SSLFEWFASKLSWV
+654 GSLFDWFASKLSWV

-683 DFVGLGDDKEVKI
+683 DFIGLGDDEEVKI

-710 TYKDELAKTKSINHT
+710 TYKDELAETKSINHT
-725 PSFNNGNINIS
+725 PSFNNGNINVS